1 MPRILCTALSLLYIV
16 HTVYGKYT
24 PDWASLDSRPL
35 PGWYDKAKVGIF
47 MHFGPYAVPGVTSEW
62 FWWYWTQGGKDE
74 TKYMKQYYSPEF
86 TYQDFGP
93 MLKMDFFNSDEF
105 AQLVK
110 KSGAKYFVFTSKH
123 HDGFANFK
131 SSHNFGWNAVDIGPK
146 RDVVG
151 ELKEAFNRVGGVHFG
166 LYYSLFEWFN
176 PLFLAD
182 KASNFSSRDYVLTK
196 MIPEIKELVTKYS
209 PEIYWSDGDGG
220 VAPEIWGSKDILAW
234 LFNESPM
241 KDTIVTNDRWGTGTS
256 QKHGSFYSGPDRYN
270 PGHIL
275 KHKFEEALTLDK
287 KSWGFRHEISCAD
300 VLSASELVQNVV
312 TIVSCGGNILINIGP
327 TKEGT
332 IIPIFEE
339 RLLSMGSWLK
349 VNGEGIY
356 DSVPW
361 FKQNETTLEEK
372 IPIWYTHRPDL
383 NSVYGTLFGWP
394 NEEEIISIQYSTSI
408 KNDTIISLLCY
419 HQQPLHYEI
428 TTSPQS
434 VKIYLPSFNK
444 IKNSDGCFIDAIDAF
459 MLKFQTPGLKYLN

>member
-1 MPRILCTALSLLYIV
+1 MFPHTLACIILMVLNLRRFDVFAFKIRYFFNKILNDTEARGDIMPRILCTALSLLYIV

-74 TKYMKQYYSPEF
+74 NKERSI
-86 TYQDFGP
+86 
-93 MLKMDFFNSDEF
+93 
-105 AQLVK
+105 
-110 KSGAKYFVFTSKH
+110 
-123 HDGFANFK
+123 
-131 SSHNFGWNAVDIGPK
+131 SSLLQNIMMVDIGPK

-434 VKIYLPSFNK
+434 VKIYLPPFNK

>member
-1 MPRILCTALSLLYIV
+1 MFPHTLACIILDTEARGDIMPRILCTALSLLYIV

-74 TKYMKQYYSPEF
+74 NKERSI
-86 TYQDFGP
+86 
-93 MLKMDFFNSDEF
+93 
-105 AQLVK
+105 
-110 KSGAKYFVFTSKH
+110 
-123 HDGFANFK
+123 
-131 SSHNFGWNAVDIGPK
+131 SSLLQNIMMVDIGPK

-434 VKIYLPSFNK
+434 VKIYLPPFNK